1 MGGIRFNV
9 YTFLGGNFCVAASDF
24 VSFKSSRQENRLW
37 PTVKCLPNFVE
48 VCMKT
53 SRATTD

>member
-37 PTVKCLPNFVE
+37 PTVKCLPN
-48 VCMKT
+48 
-53 SRATTD
+53 S